1 MKRWHALY
9 FALATMIGAEAL
21 VGDREH
27 DGILERTRT
36 GYAQTADASEAEQQS
51 ASASVSADEG
61 DGRSVIAHASSD
73 PWAADKGAWGT
84 VAIDVLDGGAN
95 ASDADDR
102 DSDEPEA
109 NSADRDSSD
118 EGPVQTNAGTR
129 GAADEPPAPPVPL
142 FTGGAPVAHV
152 EGVVE

>member
-9 FALATMIGAEAL
+9 FALAVMIGAESL

-36 GYAQTADASEAEQQS
+36 GYAQSADAAEAGQQS
-51 ASASVSADEG
+51 ASGSVSADE
-61 DGRSVIAHASSD
+61 RSGHSVVAHSSSD

-84 VAIDVLDGGAN
+84 VAIDVMDGGAN
-95 ASDADDR
+95 ALHADESDDDEAEADASERGDGEA
-102 DSDEPEA
+102 EPHLA
-109 NSADRDSSD
+109 K
-118 EGPVQTNAGTR
+118 AGNR
-129 GAADEPPAPPVPL
+129 SAADAPPAPPVPL
-142 FTGGAPVAHV
+142 FTGGAPVAHA